1 MRRVDPKGRTI
12 GQFIREELKGCEGK
26 MYSDRIIA
34 HLSLPYILAVESSF
48 AKLSR
53 PISFF

>member
-26 MYSDRIIA
+26 IYSDEIMA
-34 HLSLPYILAVESSF
+34 HHFLPYVLAVESSS
-48 AKLSR
+48 AKMNRPLSY
-53 PISFF
+53 